1 MNEIIPN
8 LYLSSFTNAQLYPDI
23 KNCYIVNCTK
33 NLDMLSKTGIRLSVD
48 DDMNTKNLDI
58 MFESLILLTDKIH
71 EQIKN
76 NNTVVVHCLAG
87 QQRSATV
94 IAAYLMRYKKLTL
107 IDSIKFTRNKR
118 NEAFFWQVN
127 FRDSLERFSYII

>member
-8 LYLSSFTNAQLYPDI
+8 LYLSSFTNAQLYRDI

-33 NLDMLSKTGIRLSVD
+33 DLNMLSKTGIRLPVD
-48 DDMNTKNLDI
+48 DDMNIESLNI
-58 MFESLILLTDKIH
+58 MFEALPSITEKIH
-71 EQIKN
+71 EQIQN

-94 IAAYLMRYKKLTL
+94 VAGYLMRYKKLTL
-107 IDSIKFTRNKR
+107 MDSIKFTRNKR